1 MPLDQVDIEKQDK
14 NMTFLEHVE
23 ELRWHI
29 LRSLLAIFIGS
40 VVAFIYGK
48 WLFNNV
54 IFGPIDT
61 NFPLYRWLCE
71 LGNMIYSDD
80 RLCVEEFKFTT
91 QNLTL
96 SGQLMYHIVTAL
108 VFGFIASFPYLLWEL
123 WRFIKPALKPRERR
137 YTTGFVLV
145 TSMLFTIGILFGYYI
160 LTPLS
165 INFLANYEVSE
176 QISNQFTLKSY
187 VSFVTTL
194 TLASGLIFE
203 LPLLIYILARLGV
216 VSGTF
221 LKKYRKHAII
231 IILILASVITPPD
244 IMSQVLLSIPIYF
257 LYEIGIIIAH
267 RIERRHDRE
276 FDKSNS

>member
-1 MPLDQVDIEKQDK
+1 MPLDQVDEQQEK

-23 ELRWHI
+23 ELRWH
-29 LRSLLAIFIGS
+29 LFRSLIAIFVCS
-40 VVAFIYGK
+40 LVAFIYGK

-61 NFPLYRWLCE
+61 DFPLYRLMCQ
-71 LGNMIYSDD
+71 LGEMLYSDN

-96 SGQLMYHIVTAL
+96 SGQLMYHIITAL
-108 VFGFIASFPYLLWEL
+108 AFGFIGAFPYLLWEV
-123 WRFIKPALKPRERR
+123 WRFIKPALRPKERKH
-137 YTTGFVLV
+137 TTGFVLV
-145 TSMLFTIGILFGYYI
+145 TSFLFMVGIAFGYYV

-216 VSGTF
+216 VSGGF
-221 LKKYRKHAII
+221 LKKYRKHALIV
-231 IILILASVITPPD
+231 ILILSSIITPPD

-257 LYEIGIIIAH
+257 LYEIGIIIAQ
-267 RIERRHDRE
+267 RIERRHERE
-276 FDKSNS
+276 FNTTKES